1 MDRTPTSRSMELES
15 GSIPALLLRFSIP
28 AIVGML
34 VQATYN
40 VVDRIF
46 IGRAMGSLGIA
57 AITITFPVSLILMAF
72 AMLIGLGA
80 TALVSMKL
88 GARDK
93 PAAEQILGN
102 AAVLLVAVFVALAA
116 AGFLVLNPLLS
127 WLGASPDVL
136 PPARD
141 YMRIIL
147 LGAIFQGVG
156 FGLNNVIRGE
166 GNPKIAMATMLVGA
180 ITNVVLAPIFIFG
193 FGWGIE
199 GAALATILAQAVSAV
214 WVLSYFL
221 RGHGVL
227 KIRREHLRLR
237 GPICLAIIAIGSPP
251 FAVQLA
257 ASLMHAI
264 LNNQLAVYGGDVAI
278 SVMGIVYGIVMM
290 TLMPIFGVNQ
300 GAQPIIGFN
309 YGARRFDRVKRTLV
323 LAIAAATGVTVV
335 GFIATMLFP
344 GELVRLF
351 NRDDPA
357 LIEMGIHA
365 IRTCFLM
372 LPVVGFQIV
381 SANYFQAVGRPRSAL
396 FLSLTR
402 QVLLLMP
409 GLLIWP
415 RLFGLNG
422 VWLAMPISDLGA
434 SLITSVYMFLELRR
448 LRTRHWAESENP
460 ATDRDVPPL
469 VPPSTWPDGP

>member
-1 MDRTPTSRSMELES
+1 MDPNPTSRSKELES

-28 AIVGML
+28 AIVGMV

-46 IGRAMGSLGIA
+46 IGRAVGSMGIA

-72 AMLIGLGA
+72 GMLIGLGA
-80 TALVSMKL
+80 TALVSLKL

-93 PAAEQILGN
+93 PAAERILGN
-102 AAVLLVAVFVALAA
+102 AVVLLLAAFIALAA
-116 AGFLVLNPLLS
+116 VGFLVLDPLLAR
-127 WLGASPDVL
+127 LGASPDVL
-136 PPARD
+136 PHARA

-147 LGAIFQGVG
+147 FGAVFQGIG

-166 GNPKIAMATMLVGA
+166 GNPKIAMATMLLGA
-180 ITNVVLAPIFIFG
+180 ITNIVLDAVFIFG

-199 GAALATILAQAVSAV
+199 GAALATIIAQAVSAV
-214 WVLSYFL
+214 WVLGYFF
-221 RGHGVL
+221 RGQSVL
-227 KIRREHLRLR
+227 KIRREYLRLR
-237 GPICLAIIAIGSPP
+237 GPICLSIIIIGSPP

-257 ASLMHAI
+257 ASLTHAI
-264 LNNQLAVYGGDVAI
+264 LNTQLAIHGGDVAV
-278 SVMGIVYGIVMM
+278 SVMGIIYGIVMM
-290 TLMPIFGVNQ
+290 TLMPIFGINQ

-309 YGARRFDRVKRTLV
+309 YGARQFDRVKKTLL
-323 LAIAAATGVTVV
+323 LAIAAATCVTVA
-335 GFIATMLFP
+335 GFTATMLFP

-351 NRDDPA
+351 NRDDPT
-357 LIEMGIHA
+357 LGELGIHA
-365 IRTCFLM
+365 MRLCFLM

-381 SANYFQAVGRPRSAL
+381 SANYFQAVGRPRSSL

-415 RLFGLNG
+415 RLLGLDG

-434 SLITSVYMFLELRR
+434 SLITAGYMAVELLR
-448 LRTRHWAESENP
+448 LRAKHAAENGTAGME
-460 ATDRDVPPL
+460 RDVPTIA
-469 VPPSTWPDGP
+469 PPNI